1 MIVITVSLMWRGERN
16 DDDDDNGDDADDDD
30 DDVDDDDDD
39 DDVCGWYLDL
49 IWYHLNSNNP
59 KLYMNAI

>member
-16 DDDDDNGDDADDDD
+16 DDDDDNGDYA
-30 DDVDDDDDD
+30 DDDDDD
-39 DDVCGWYLDL
+39 DDDYVCGWYLDL